1 MNHEQESAR
10 KCTIPSFGILDCKFR
25 YFWSGDIFYNLYYNT
40 RLYLAATYMAGTGA
54 AALMT
59 AGSPAAMLTAGS
71 QAALMAAG
79 SHPALM
85 TAGSGGATFITSQ
98 GGPSGM
104 CHFSNSLS

>member
-1 MNHEQESAR
+1 
-10 KCTIPSFGILDCKFR
+10 
-25 YFWSGDIFYNLYYNT
+25 
-40 RLYLAATYMAGTGA
+40 MAGTGA

-59 AGSPAAMLTAGS
+59 AGSPAALMTAGS

-79 SHPALM
+79 SQAALM

-104 CHFSNSLS
+104 CHFSNSLLKSVAIIIENHKTLFQHFNKIFDKIALHSRQCT

>member
-1 MNHEQESAR
+1 
-10 KCTIPSFGILDCKFR
+10 
-25 YFWSGDIFYNLYYNT
+25 
-40 RLYLAATYMAGTGA
+40 MAGTGA

-98 GGPSGM
+98 GGPSGVW
-104 CHFSNSLS
+104 HFSNSLSLNLLQYNVMKITKFKKKQFLSIYISK